1 MMITYVKVNLY
12 TNQQS
17 RLKAIASVTLNNCFV
32 VHNIK
37 VIERETGLLI
47 AMPSIKNTKGV
58 YVDVAHPINKET
70 REMIETTVKTKFQ
83 EMIDTNESKIEA
95 AINTE
100 KEEELAVTNVK
111 VNLYLNSK
119 TRLKGKISITLNNC
133 FVVHGI
139 KVIDGEKGIFIAM
152 PSIKNSKGIYVDI
165 AHPINKET
173 RQKIESSVIEAFQ
186 EVNENQ
192 EQVIEK
198 DIF

>member
-1 MMITYVKVNLY
+1 
-12 TNQQS
+12 
-17 RLKAIASVTLNNCFV
+17 
-32 VHNIK
+32 
-37 VIERETGLLI
+37 
-47 AMPSIKNTKGV
+47 
-58 YVDVAHPINKET
+58 
-70 REMIETTVKTKFQ
+70 
-83 EMIDTNESKIEA
+83 MIDTNESKIEA

-111 VNLYLNSK
+111 VNLYPNSK

-192 EQVIEK
+192 EQVVEK